1 MNKIVSF
8 LFLLLSL
15 FAFIVSGC
23 GGDKVDKG
31 QNAGETEADNYDV
44 SKDTQRDLSIQ
55 EYNIQE
61 RKKLTTVRFPCDT
74 IALMEYVLNNYP
86 DGTYLVDFDRTFTF
100 NIPKSAVIYQKNN
113 DGLYVFGLIAKSW
126 SNDHRLIEMKNIIGY
141 DASFIDLDST
151 ELGTAFFYLTLFK
164 CNVNGNTFDTLWEA
178 GIPSHGGFNNLT
190 LEKWAKKN
198 IPYIKADFHY
208 AQGIGH
214 FDYNFFF
221 IDGMLKKPHLL
232 LTYEGINFKRI
243 MTDANGDKYPDYIE
257 FKYLDTGDKITVLDS
272 ITFIWKDTCYINT
285 RNPKQYRYY

>member
-1 MNKIVSF
+1 MNKIGSAV
-8 LFLLLSL
+8 FLLFSL

-23 GGDKVDKG
+23 GEDKVDKG
-31 QNAGETEADNYDV
+31 QGGGEADNYDV
-44 SKDTQRDLSIQ
+44 SKDIPRDMSIQ

-86 DGTYLVDFDRTFTF
+86 EGTYLVDFDRTFTY
-100 NIPKSAVIYQKNN
+100 NIPKSAVIYQKTN
-113 DGLYVFGLIAKSW
+113 DGQYVFGLIAKSW
-126 SNDHRLIEMKNIIGY
+126 SNDHRLIEMKNIVGY

-151 ELGTAFFYLTLFK
+151 DLGTAFFYLTLFK
-164 CNVNGNTFDTLWEA
+164 CNENTFDTLWEA

-198 IPYIKADFHY
+198 IQYIKADFHY
-208 AQGIGH
+208 GQGIGH

-221 IDGMLKKPHLL
+221 VDGMLKPPHLL

-257 FKYLDTGDKITVLDS
+257 FKYLDTGDKITILDS

-285 RNPKQYRYY
+285 RNPKQFRYY